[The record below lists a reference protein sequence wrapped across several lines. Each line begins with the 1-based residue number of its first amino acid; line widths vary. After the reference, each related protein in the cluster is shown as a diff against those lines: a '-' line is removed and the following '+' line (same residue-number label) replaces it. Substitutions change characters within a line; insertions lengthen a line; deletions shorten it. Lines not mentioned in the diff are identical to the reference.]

1 MIKIK
6 LFEAFTFDN
15 KVLLCNTILYR
26 FLIDKFIKEYQLTF
40 KLQDDRFKVWDRR
53 RKYLYFVYNPVSDSV
68 QVFCFI
74 ELARYLKYYGAHGE
88 GGIRSMIEKASI
100 HVLKKIYLNEFRGCV

>member
-26 FLIDKFIKEYQLTF
+26 FLIEKFIYQLTF
-40 KLQDDRFKVWDRR
+40 ELHDNRLKVWDRQ
-53 RKYLYFVYNPVSDSV
+53 RKYLYFVYNPVSDALP
-68 QVFCFI
+68 VFCFI

-88 GGIRSMIEKASI
+88 GGIKSRIALLLAAKKVIKEIYDNEKNKTI
-100 HVLKKIYLNEFRGCV
+100 